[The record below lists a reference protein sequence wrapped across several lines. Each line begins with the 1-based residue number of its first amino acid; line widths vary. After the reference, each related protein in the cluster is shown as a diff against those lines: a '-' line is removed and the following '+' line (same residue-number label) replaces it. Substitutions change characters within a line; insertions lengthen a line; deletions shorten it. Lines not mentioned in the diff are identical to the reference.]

1 MSKVYIVA
9 ARRTAIGSFMGSLS
23 GVTAR
28 EMGVTV
34 VKAALEDGKV
44 SPKQVDEL
52 ICGNILSAGL
62 GQGIARQIAIGAGIP
77 VETCAY
83 SLNMIC
89 GSGMKAVLNGIADI
103 KLGES
108 DIVVAGGVENMSS
121 APHLLPKD
129 TRKGIKMGAFQVQ
142 DHMILDSLTDAF
154 ENVHMGVTAENIAKK
169 HGITREKQD
178 AFAYASQQKA
188 IKAVDEGAFDEEIVP
203 MEVKIGREMVTFAR
217 DEYPNRTTSPEK
229 LARLRPAF
237 LENGTVTAG
246 NSSGIND
253 GAAFLVL
260 AGEKAVKEL
269 GLKPMAEVISTG
281 QGGVEPSVMGLGP
294 VPAIRQALKRADMK
308 LSEMELMELNEA
320 FAAQSLGVVKELSE
334 EHGMSQ
340 DDIMDRTN
348 LFGGAIALGHPVG
361 SSGARILVTLLYAL
375 QRTGR
380 QVGLASLC
388 IGGGMGTAVILK
400 KV

>member
-169 HGITREKQD
+169 HGITREEQD

-253 GAAFLVL
+253 GAAFLIL
-260 AGEKAVKEL
+260 ASEKAVKEL

-294 VPAIRQALKRADMK
+294 VPAIRQALRRADMK

>member
-77 VETCAY
+77 VEICAY

-169 HGITREKQD
+169 HGITREEQD

-203 MEVKIGREMVTFAR
+203 MEVKISREMVTFAR

-260 AGEKAVKEL
+260 ASEKAVKEL

>member
-9 ARRTAIGSFMGSLS
+9 ARRTAVGSFMGSLS
-23 GVTAR
+23 GATAWD
-28 EMGVTV
+28 MGVTV
-34 VKAALEDGKV
+34 VKAALEDARV
-44 SPKQVDEL
+44 SPEQVDEL
-52 ICGNILSAGL
+52 ICGNILPAGL
-62 GQGIARQIAIGAGIP
+62 GQGIARQIAVGAGIP
-77 VETCAY
+77 VEVCAY

-89 GSGMKAVLNGIADI
+89 GSGMKAVLNGVAGI

-121 APHLLPKD
+121 APYLLPKE

-142 DHMILDSLTDAF
+142 DHMVLDALTDAF
-154 ENVHMGVTAENIAKK
+154 DNVHMGVTAENIAVKY
-169 HGITREKQD
+169 GITREAQD

-203 MEVKIGREMVTFAR
+203 IEVKIGREMVTFAR

-237 LENGTVTAG
+237 LKDGTVTAG
-246 NSSGIND
+246 NASGIND

-269 GLKPMAEVISTG
+269 GLTPMAEIIATG

-308 LSEMELMELNEA
+308 LSEVELLELNEA
-320 FAAQSLGVVKELSE
+320 FAAQSLGVLKELSE
-334 EHGMSQ
+334 EHGMSRE
-340 DDIMDRTN
+340 DILSRTN

-361 SSGARILVTLLYAL
+361 ASGARILVTLLHAL
-375 QRTGR
+375 RRIGKQI
-380 QVGLASLC
+380 GLAALC
-388 IGGGMGTAVILK
+388 IGGGMGTAVIVR

>member
-260 AGEKAVKEL
+260 ASEKAVKEL

-340 DDIMDRTN
+340 DDILDRTN
-348 LFGGAIALGHPVG
+348 LFGAAIALGHPVG